1 METNQI
7 SSLDLEMVINHIPEL
22 ETLIETELGFKP
34 KLYAS
39 IENNGRNI
47 KIFSGDLMSELGNTL
62 VKSLFTTIK
71 IDFWGGTKYNH
82 DNVDYIGFS
91 PKLQYQHPSGGS
103 NGTDF
108 IWWSVKF
115 NLNTKQWIT
124 HN

>member
-1 METNQI
+1 MENQI
-7 SSLDLEMVINHIPEL
+7 LCLDILKVQQALPEL
-22 ETLIETELGFKP
+22 ETLIEKELGFKP
-34 KLYAS
+34 KLQAK

-47 KIFSGDLMSELGNTL
+47 KITSDDLITELGNTL
-62 VKSLFTTIK
+62 VKSLFTVIY
-71 IDFWGGTKYNH
+71 IDFWGGTKYTH

-91 PKLQYQHPSGGS
+91 PKLRYNHPTGGS

-108 IWWSVKF
+108 IWWAVKF